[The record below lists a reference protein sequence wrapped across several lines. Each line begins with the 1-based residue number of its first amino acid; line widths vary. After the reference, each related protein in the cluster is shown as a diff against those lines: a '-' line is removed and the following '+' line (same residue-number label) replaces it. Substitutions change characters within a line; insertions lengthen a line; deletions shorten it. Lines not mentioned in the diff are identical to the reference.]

1 LGVPGNADCI
11 RKIGRRKI
19 TKMFLKLFESVLY
32 ELLLLEVEKGKSR
45 GVKD

>member
-19 TKMFLKLFESVLY
+19 TKMFLKLFESVPY
-32 ELLLLEVEKGKSR
+32 ELLLLGGEGGKSSFIKR
-45 GVKD
+45 